1 MNMKLTQQKANKPH
15 PKPDDGHE
23 LGILEPRIHVSAS
36 SGARSDGATR
46 SGYGRDGRQR
56 EKRCLRDQEKMDEKC
71 ERESNINM
79 ELTQENF
86 Q

>member
-1 MNMKLTQQKANKPH
+1 MKPTQQRSKTH

-46 SGYGRDGRQR
+46 SEYGAEGTEGR
-56 EKRCLRDQEKMDEKC
+56 EKNGVFKQEDVE
-71 ERESNINM
+71 
-79 ELTQENF
+79 
-86 Q
+86 